1 MKIISR
7 YVYPSVRKRLVE
19 ILYFEKRL
27 KQEIIAEKLFISQ
40 STVSKYINGG
50 RGKFLDVSRLPGVE
64 KDLREFADKILT
76 DRLSK
81 EEIEYQLSTICFRA
95 MGRGE
100 ICEFHDSIDG
110 GVSPITCN
118 LCQRL
123 FKAYLKEESMQK

>member
-19 ILYFEKRL
+19 ILYFEKKL
-27 KQEIIAEKLFISQ
+27 KQEVIAEKLFISQ

-50 RGKFLDVSRLPGVE
+50 RGKFLDVSRLAGVE
-64 KDLREFADKILT
+64 KDLRDIAEKVLQDN
-76 DRLSK
+76 LSK
-81 EEIEYQLSTICFRA
+81 EEIEYYLSTVCFRA

-110 GVSPITCN
+110 GVSPLTCN

-123 FKAYLKEESMQK
+123 FKAYLREESIQE